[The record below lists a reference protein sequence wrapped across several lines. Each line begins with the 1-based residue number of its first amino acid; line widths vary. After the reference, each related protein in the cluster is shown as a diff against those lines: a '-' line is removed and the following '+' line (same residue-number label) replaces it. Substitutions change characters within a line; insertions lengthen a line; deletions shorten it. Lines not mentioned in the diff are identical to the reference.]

1 MAYYVKGLCG
11 FANTLVFNSILGF
24 GVNNVN
30 ISPVELVLGFPSN
43 LIMTIKNGKKLDL
56 KIIIPLSILV
66 VLGSL
71 PGAFILKFIDAKL
84 IKVIFGFV
92 VIFLGIEMWI
102 RDDSQKKAKE
112 SRIAMLIIGI
122 MSGILCGMFGVGALL
137 VAYIGRVTD
146 STVEFKANISA
157 VFIVENLF
165 RIITYTVMG
174 IITIG
179 TLKQSIVLMPFM
191 IIGLAAG
198 IISSNYINERLAKK
212 LVIILLIL
220 SGIALV
226 IKNM

>member
-56 KIIIPLSILV
+56 KNIILLSILV

-84 IKVIFGFV
+84 IKVFFGFV
-92 VIFLGIEMWI
+92 VILLGIEMWI
-102 RDDSQKKAKE
+102 RDNSQKKAKE

-165 RIITYTVMG
+165 RIITYSVMG

-198 IISSNYINERLAKK
+198 IISSNYINERSAKK

>member
-43 LIMTIKNGKKLDL
+43 LIMTIKNGKKLHL

-102 RDDSQKKAKE
+102 RDNSQKKAKE

-137 VAYIGRVTD
+137 VAYIRRVTD

-198 IISSNYINERLAKK
+198 IISSNYINERSAKK